1 MFSIYEKF
9 IKLTVI
15 GSRWHAVDS
24 VDIILRAKVNDIV
37 ILARKV
43 YFNMS
48 IVRMYVCVYVLF
60 LHYPAVFVV
69 PHFLPTR
76 QLGGCT

>member
-1 MFSIYEKF
+1 
-9 IKLTVI
+9 
-15 GSRWHAVDS
+15 
-24 VDIILRAKVNDIV
+24 VNDIV